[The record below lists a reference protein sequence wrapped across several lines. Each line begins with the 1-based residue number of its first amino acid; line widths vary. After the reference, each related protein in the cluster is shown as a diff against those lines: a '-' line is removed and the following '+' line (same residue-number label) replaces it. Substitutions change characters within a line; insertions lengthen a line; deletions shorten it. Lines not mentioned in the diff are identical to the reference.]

1 MSPDVEVDISISAGA
16 TDLDLDLR
24 SLNVRELDIEAGA
37 SDIRV
42 LLPADAGQTYVD
54 IAAGAVKVE
63 LLAPDNVGVHIDI
76 ASPLGSA
83 RIDPARF
90 TESGD
95 NVYQSANYSEAQNRV
110 WVDIEA
116 LSANVTAR

>member
-1 MSPDVEVDISISAGA
+1 MSPDVEVDIEISAGA
-16 TDLDLDLR
+16 TDLDLYLR
-24 SLNVRELDIEAGA
+24 DLNVRELAIEAGA
-37 SDIRV
+37 SDIRIR
-42 LLPADAGQTYVD
+42 LPADAGQTYVD

-63 LLAPDNVGVHIDI
+63 LLAPDNVAVHIDI

-95 NVYQSANYSEAQNRV
+95 NVYQSANYFEAQNRV